1 MAAVSVTRIRNERY
15 LMTVVSMTKDM
26 TTFDVYLPKRTMT
39 KEVKYDLVNHRMM
52 M

>member
-1 MAAVSVTRIRNERY
+1 MI
-15 LMTVVSMTKDM
+15 VVSMTKDM
-26 TTFDVYLPKRTMT
+26 TTFDVSLTKITMT